1 MTEKLMT
8 SRVVLTDA
16 TKPLVALADA
26 TKPRTDTADIAAAL
40 GASEVL
46 DAPAQGGSPISWYA
60 IRAEVAD
67 RLRSTGGR
75 PGLPGAEPRKVT
87 LTQEEWDMVR
97 DLADAIAQPGFR
109 PSAGQVAG
117 VLLGRA
123 IRSARASLNPDSK
136 PL

>member
-1 MTEKLMT
+1 MT

-16 TKPLVALADA
+16 TKPRVVLADVP
-26 TKPRTDTADIAAAL
+26 KPRVGATDIAVAL
-40 GASEVL
+40 GAAEVAE
-46 DAPAQGGSPISWYA
+46 APAPGGSPVSWYA
-60 IRAEVAD
+60 LRAEVAD

-87 LTQEEWDMVR
+87 LTREEWDMVR

-123 IRSARASLNPDSK
+123 IRSARASLNPDGK

>member
-1 MTEKLMT
+1 MTN
-8 SRVVLTDA
+8 RVVLTDA
-16 TKPLVALADA
+16 PKPRVALADA
-26 TKPRTDTADIAAAL
+26 PKQPAAAADIAAAL
-40 GASEVL
+40 GASDVA
-46 DAPAQGGSPISWYA
+46 DAPARGGSPVSWYA
-60 IRAEVAD
+60 IRAEVAN

-87 LTQEEWDMVR
+87 LTRDEWDMVGE
-97 DLADAIAQPGFR
+97 LAKSIAQPGFR

-123 IRSARASLNPDSK
+123 IRSARASLTSDGK

>member
-1 MTEKLMT
+1 MTN
-8 SRVVLTDA
+8 RVVLTDA
-16 TKPLVALADA
+16 PKPRVALADA
-26 TKPRTDTADIAAAL
+26 PKQPAAAADIAAAL
-40 GASEVL
+40 GASDVA
-46 DAPAQGGSPISWYA
+46 DAPARGGSPVSWCA
-60 IRAEVAD
+60 IRAEVAN

-87 LTQEEWDMVR
+87 LTRDEWDMVGE
-97 DLADAIAQPGFR
+97 LAKSIAQPGFR

-123 IRSARASLNPDSK
+123 IRSARASLTSDGK

>member
-1 MTEKLMT
+1 MT

-16 TKPLVALADA
+16 TKPRVVLADA
-26 TKPRTDTADIAAAL
+26 PKPRAGSAVIANAL
-40 GASEVL
+40 GAAEVA
-46 DAPAQGGSPISWYA
+46 DAPAQGGSPVSWYA

-87 LTQEEWDMVR
+87 LTQEEWDMIR

-123 IRSARASLNPDSK
+123 VRSARASLNTDGK

>member
-1 MTEKLMT
+1 MTG
-8 SRVVLTDA
+8 RVVLTDA
-16 TKPLVALADA
+16 TKPRVALADA
-26 TKPRTDTADIAAAL
+26 TKPCVDAADIAAAL
-40 GASEVL
+40 GAAEAI
-46 DAPAQGGSPISWYA
+46 DAPAQGGSRVSWHA

-87 LTQEEWDMVR
+87 LTQEEWEMVR

-123 IRSARASLNPDSK
+123 IRSARASLNAGDN

>member
-1 MTEKLMT
+1 MTN
-8 SRVVLTDA
+8 RVVLTDA
-16 TKPLVALADA
+16 AKPLVILTDA
-26 TKPRTDTADIAAAL
+26 PKPRAGNADIPAAL
-40 GASEVL
+40 GAAETAS
-46 DAPAQGGSPISWYA
+46 APAQGGSPLSWYA
-60 IRAEVAD
+60 IRSEVAG

-87 LTQEEWDMVR
+87 LTREEWDMVR
-97 DLADAIAQPGFR
+97 DLAEAIAAPGFR

-123 IRSARASLNPDSK
+123 IRSARASLRPDSK

>member
-1 MTEKLMT
+1 MTEKPMT
-8 SRVVLTDA
+8 NRVVLTDA
-16 TKPLVALADA
+16 TNPRVVLADA
-26 TKPRTDTADIAAAL
+26 PKPRVATADIATAL
-40 GASEVL
+40 GAADVTG
-46 DAPAQGGSPISWYA
+46 APAQGGSPVSWYA
-60 IRAEVAD
+60 IRAEVAN

-87 LTQEEWDMVR
+87 LTREEWEMVR

-123 IRSARASLNPDSK
+123 IRSARASLDAENK